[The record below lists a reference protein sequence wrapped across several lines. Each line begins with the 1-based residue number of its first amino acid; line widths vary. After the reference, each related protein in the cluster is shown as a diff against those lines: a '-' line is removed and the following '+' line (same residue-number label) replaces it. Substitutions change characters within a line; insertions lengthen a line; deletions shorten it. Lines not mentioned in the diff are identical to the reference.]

1 MERRNAWLSY
11 TEAEEKEL
19 EQVAKA
25 YRNFLNVGKTERE
38 CVTQI
43 IREARA
49 AGYESLE
56 EKTAKGEKLKAGDKV
71 YTVGMKKIIALFHIG
86 QDDISEGMNILG
98 AHIDSPRLDVK
109 QMTPKAKKLKKM
121 LIQTILRS
129 LPIKLL
135 KLRLKMQKRKKMPMN
150 LRLLK
155 RLWTLH
161 LNLKNKR

>member
-71 YTVGMKKIIALFHIG
+71 YTVFNTGTPIPEEDIPNLWNKFYKVDKARTREYGGSGIGLSIVKAIIE
-86 QDDISEGMNILG
+86 SMNQKYG
-98 AHIDSPRLDVK
+98 VCNYDNGVEFWFTLDCR
-109 QMTPKAKKLKKM
+109 Q
-121 LIQTILRS
+121 
-129 LPIKLL
+129 
-135 KLRLKMQKRKKMPMN
+135 
-150 LRLLK
+150 
-155 RLWTLH
+155 
-161 LNLKNKR
+161 

>member
-49 AGYESLE
+49 AGSLGNDHYFFDLAAE
-56 EKTAKGEKLKAGDKV
+56 
-71 YTVGMKKIIALFHIG
+71 
-86 QDDISEGMNILG
+86 
-98 AHIDSPRLDVK
+98 
-109 QMTPKAKKLKKM
+109 
-121 LIQTILRS
+121 
-129 LPIKLL
+129 
-135 KLRLKMQKRKKMPMN
+135 
-150 LRLLK
+150 
-155 RLWTLH
+155 
-161 LNLKNKR
+161 